1 MWIIPS
7 TISPSAPATAESTL
21 DCDQFSRLAEQSL
34 LWRSK
39 PSLSKT
45 WSRRW
50 KRETWIRHLSGRICT
65 PSHSQSFEDW
75 WTSSLEASRANHS
88 ATPVHDWELKTRAT
102 FGPQSPEESESADQL
117 LFSSR
122 TWTELQVQSR
132 PATPQFSTMSLATW
146 KAWVTERRQD
156 SSQRRKSVVRTSENG
171 GSSWGWPTPTT
182 QMESPRAKYAG
193 GAANDGKNLIDV
205 VVWPTA
211 SARDWKD
218 TPGMSTTRS
227 DRSGEARAA
236 DQLPR
241 AVFKHDGLRGQA
253 TNSTNGNRG
262 VHLNPDWVETLMG
275 LPRGWTDFDCSA
287 TG

>member
-7 TISPSAPATAESTL
+7 TISPSAPVTAASTL
-21 DCDQFSRLAEQSL
+21 DCEQFCQVAERSL
-34 LWRSK
+34 MWRSK
-39 PSLSKT
+39 ASPART

-50 KRETWIRHLSGRICT
+50 NRVGWIQHLSARICT
-65 PSHSQSFEDW
+65 SSHSQSFEDW
-75 WTSSLEASRANHS
+75 WTSSLEDSRASRS
-88 ATPVHDWELKTRAT
+88 ATLAHAWELKTRAT
-102 FGPQSPEESESADQL
+102 SGRQSPEESESADQL

-122 TWTELQVQSR
+122 TWTELQLRSL
-132 PATPQFSTMSLATW
+132 PATARFSTTSSATW

-156 SSQRRKSVVRTSENG
+156 SLQRRKSAHRTSENV

-182 QMESPRAKYAG
+182 QMEKPRAKYAG
-193 GAANDGKNLIDV
+193 AAANDGKNLIDV

-227 DRSGEARAA
+227 DRPGQARAA

-241 AVFKHDGLRGQA
+241 AVFKHDGLQGQG

-262 VHLNPDWVETLMG
+262 AYLNPDWVETLMG
-275 LPRGWTDFDCSA
+275 LPPGWTDFDF
-287 TG
+287 